1 MTLSERMK
9 RSIARRRDDV
19 FVRSEFAK
27 LGSEAQVSR
36 ALKELVASGVI
47 VKLGVGVYAKAKRSV
62 LSGAAIPVRPVDVL
76 APIALMKLKVKLY
89 PSKSARKYNSGE
101 TTQIPAGNVLNTG
114 NKRVSRKLGFGK
126 QTIVYENNRSVTGR
140 SY

>member
-1 MTLSERMK
+1 MILAERMK
-9 RSIARRRDDV
+9 RSIARRNDEV

-36 ALKELVASGVI
+36 ALKELVTSGVI

-62 LSGAAIPVRPVDVL
+62 LSGAAIPVKPVDVL
-76 APIALMKLKVKLY
+76 APIALMKLGVTVY
-89 PSKSARKYNSGE
+89 PSKNTQKYNAGE

-114 NKRVSRKLGFGK
+114 GRRIARKLGFGR
-126 QTIVYENNRSVTGR
+126 QTIRYENNNSVAG
-140 SY
+140 

>member
-1 MTLSERMK
+1 MILAERMK
-9 RSIARRRDDV
+9 RSIARRNDEV

-36 ALKELVASGVI
+36 ALKELVTSGVI

-62 LSGAAIPVRPVDVL
+62 LSGAAIPVKPVDVL
-76 APIALMKLKVKLY
+76 APIALMKLGVTVY
-89 PSKSARKYNSGE
+89 PSKNMQKYNAGE

-114 NKRVSRKLGFGK
+114 GRRIARKLGFGR
-126 QTIVYENNRSVTGR
+126 QTIRYENNNSVAG
-140 SY
+140 